1 MENRYITVQ
10 YKLYAPM
17 GAEKQIELI
26 EKWDMGHLPVCI
38 AKTQFSFSADAKRY
52 GSVEGFEINIKDI
65 ELNAGSG
72 FVVALAGDIMRMP
85 GLSKTPQA
93 VNIHLA
99 EDGNVEGIV

>member
-1 MENRYITVQ
+1 MAKNIY
-10 YKLYAPM
+10 
-17 GAEKQIELI
+17 GAGSVVFGPKAKKQIELL

-72 FVVALAGDIMRMP
+72 FIVALAGDIMRMP

-93 VNIHLA
+93 GNIHLA
-99 EDGNVEGIV
+99 EDGTVEGIV